1 MRIGAL
7 RGFNECLAAR
17 HQKIN
22 DVVSERI
29 IVRVTMQID
38 PHAIFLDE
46 GERCPSLIVGPNA
59 ELKSP
64 IMQNNEGIG
73 YGARCLDL
81 PPVKTE

>member
-1 MRIGAL
+1 
-7 RGFNECLAAR
+7 
-17 HQKIN
+17 
-22 DVVSERI
+22 
-29 IVRVTMQID
+29 MQID